1 MLVFVT
7 HFLFPSR
14 FDGSLNPSS
23 LLDDKSH
30 LDATRDM
37 YKAYEYGGSYGYQ
50 GEGEWEERGEELP
63 FLFEYDQYNDEY
75 DDTYDSHNVGAADQ
89 VSADDLFTVKRYVR
103 VVCTACCVYTGI
115 IDCPLGVIYD
125 LVKPHCTADLNFI
138 LCIINKQFS
147 LKHLSNLYITSEHWR
162 L

>member
-1 MLVFVT
+1 MYTSSLVYVGTLIVFVT
-7 HFLFPSR
+7 IFFFSSR

-30 LDATRDM
+30 LDATRDL

-50 GEGEWEERGEELP
+50 EEGEREGQGEELP

-89 VSADDLFTVKRYVR
+89 VSADDLFTVKRYNYVH
-103 VVCTACCVYTGI
+103 VT
-115 IDCPLGVIYD
+115 
-125 LVKPHCTADLNFI
+125 LVLF
-138 LCIINKQFS
+138 
-147 LKHLSNLYITSEHWR
+147 
-162 L
+162 